1 MTIVADTD
9 AKESTSKR
17 LGTAAIGWIT
27 FAWATLVIA
36 VLAWQT
42 YAYSGVIA
50 FLAEW
55 QFRNFDRFFPIA
67 TIALLTALLVLPF
80 VIVLM
85 IRLRRMAKDAPPSRH
100 EIIRRQTV
108 GRRFTQVLSIGSFA
122 AALIVVVIGVS
133 APGLNEKPAMLSAAN
148 PPQQDFSGLA
158 TLRGGVRLDR
168 IGYYRERFV
177 FVGRDL
183 WVAPVLPAE
192 RGAPIRYFVQVE
204 RQAAKASVQ
213 QDVTGY
219 LKAQALPGG
228 LRQLY
233 ANAGFT
239 VNDTT
244 FVVFKSKRDVRWPWY
259 SAAGQL
265 ALLGLLSLLFWLV
278 SERKLRKLKRS
289 IKGEGHIQR

>member
-1 MTIVADTD
+1 MAFNCSRRIYSRWD
-9 AKESTSKR
+9 
-17 LGTAAIGWIT
+17 LPIL
-27 FAWATLVIA
+27 AWASLVIA

-148 PPQQDFSGLA
+148 PPQQDFSGF
-158 TLRGGVRLDR
+158 RLGEIAQHDR
-168 IGYYRERFV
+168 IFQI
-177 FVGRDL
+177 D
-183 WVAPVLPAE
+183 
-192 RGAPIRYFVQVE
+192 
-204 RQAAKASVQ
+204 
-213 QDVTGY
+213 
-219 LKAQALPGG
+219 GG
-228 LRQLY
+228 
-233 ANAGFT
+233 
-239 VNDTT
+239 
-244 FVVFKSKRDVRWPWY
+244 
-259 SAAGQL
+259 
-265 ALLGLLSLLFWLV
+265 
-278 SERKLRKLKRS
+278 
-289 IKGEGHIQR
+289 